1 MTPKPPGYYPGT
13 AMGHDWDRAW
23 LAGYRA
29 AEASARPSDDLTACE
44 ERERDLRD
52 ALLEA
57 SYYHVKH
64 DGTPRHPKT
73 CNDCRRLAE
82 REQIAA
88 RLEPGEGERR
98 VTRLPSQMSA
108 EALDAGAD
116 SEEVR

>member
-1 MTPKPPGYYPGT
+1 M
-13 AMGHDWDRAW
+13 
-23 LAGYRA
+23 
-29 AEASARPSDDLTACE
+29 
-44 ERERDLRD
+44 RD